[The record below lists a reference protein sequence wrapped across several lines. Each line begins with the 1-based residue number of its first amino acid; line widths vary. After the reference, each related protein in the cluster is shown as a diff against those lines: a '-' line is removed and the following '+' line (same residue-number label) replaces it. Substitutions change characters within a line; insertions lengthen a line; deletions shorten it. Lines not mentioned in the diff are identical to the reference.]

1 MGSYAQGVYG
11 IKGTARFFNRSLV
24 LTGNLSQVFNH
35 NGKPYNVNHFNV
47 RYNLQLFYYLKNWHF
62 GLTYFSA
69 AGTWDGMMNGLWLN
83 EKNNYYVNVGWSGSS
98 WNISALILN
107 IGRWNWKSTNQV
119 MNSEF
124 YSTDE
129 TLIDGNSHALVRITA
144 TYTFGFGKKVRRDDE
159 PQLAGSAASG
169 ILK

>member
-1 MGSYAQGVYG
+1 
-11 IKGTARFFNRSLV
+11 
-24 LTGNLSQVFNH
+24 
-35 NGKPYNVNHFNV
+35 
-47 RYNLQLFYYLKNWHF
+47 
-62 GLTYFSA
+62 
-69 AGTWDGMMNGLWLN
+69 MMNGLWLN